1 MAGALEITLGQSGGV
16 APGDRVGIAMG
27 NYPEW
32 VVCSVRSP
40 RPVSGMVARRRHSD
54 RTRA

>member
-1 MAGALEITLGQSGGV
+1 MAGALETTLAQSGGV